1 MPGTDSEDRKVVYD
15 PDQVRA
21 VIHPPNPAGAAE
33 AVPPA
38 PAPAPSVDTARV
50 SNAIQ
55 RCRGLL
61 GWVVALL
68 ALLVITQIP
77 GCWIDVQK
85 ISECSQLEKNL
96 YGVTV
101 CY

>member
-1 MPGTDSEDRKVVYD
+1 MDGTDNDSKALTR
-15 PDQVRA
+15 
-21 VIHPPNPAGAAE
+21 I
-33 AVPPA
+33 
-38 PAPAPSVDTARV
+38 
-50 SNAIQ
+50 
-55 RCRGLL
+55 RGSL

-68 ALLVITQIP
+68 ALLVVTQIP

-85 ISECSQLEKNL
+85 ISECSRLEKNL